1 MIKNMSLVDR
11 RVRGFLIA
19 PALLLAAWALG
30 FGTVGGVIAALL
42 AVVTGGT
49 AAVGTCPLY
58 LPFHIDTGR
67 HSLGA
72 H

>member
-1 MIKNMSLVDR
+1 MMKNMSLVDR
-11 RVRGFLIA
+11 RIRGFVIA
-19 PALLLAAWALG
+19 PLLLLAAWAVG
-30 FGTVGGVIAALL
+30 FGTVGGVIAVVL
-42 AVVTGGT
+42 AVVMAGT

-58 LPFHIDTGR
+58 LPFHINSGR